1 MKCPLLIPPSSAK
14 KTASACPPTAIFSSG
29 IVATLVQSQAKGIAR
44 GEAFLL
50 TNV

>member
-1 MKCPLLIPPSSAK
+1 LLIPPTCGQK
-14 KTASACPPTAIFSSG
+14 IASACPPTAIFSSG
-29 IVATLVQSQAKGIAR
+29 IVGTLVQAQAKGIAR